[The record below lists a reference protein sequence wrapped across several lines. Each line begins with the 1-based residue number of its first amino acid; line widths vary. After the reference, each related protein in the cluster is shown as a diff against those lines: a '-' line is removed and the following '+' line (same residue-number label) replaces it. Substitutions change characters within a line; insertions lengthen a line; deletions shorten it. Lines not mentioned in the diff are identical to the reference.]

1 MYDQT
6 RAQQPA
12 GQNRTPAERRTPGP
26 EPLLPSAEREQV
38 LQRLRHALNTF
49 ADTPRDAL
57 AEAESAYDEAT
68 AQLVSALAARREL
81 LRAAWADQ
89 DTAAGANPAE
99 PAEPADLTS
108 QSDELRHALRQ
119 YREITQRLLQL

>member
-12 GQNRTPAERRTPGP
+12 GQNRTPTERRTPGP
-26 EPLLPSAEREQV
+26 EPLLPSTERERV

-49 ADTPRDAL
+49 ADTPHDAL

-81 LRAAWADQ
+81 LRAAWAEQ
-89 DTAAGANPAE
+89 GTAAAANPAE

>member
-12 GQNRTPAERRTPGP
+12 GQNRTPSERRTPGP
-26 EPLLPSAEREQV
+26 EPLLPPAEREQV

-57 AEAESAYDEAT
+57 EEAESAYDEAT
-68 AQLVSALAARREL
+68 AQLVSALAARRDL
-81 LRAAWADQ
+81 LRAVWADQ
-89 DTAAGANPAE
+89 APATPTE
-99 PAEPADLTS
+99 VAEPADLTS

>member
-89 DTAAGANPAE
+89 DTAAAAE
-99 PAEPADLTS
+99 TAEPADLTS